1 MRECT
6 KARRGHSKE
15 KRTDA
20 PLLTLGLVLDGSG
33 FVRRSK
39 VLSGN
44 VSEPSTMRDMLRKPE
59 APPKAMA
66 VMDRG
71 ISTKENMEWLRANGY
86 RYLVVSREKRHDEP
100 EDEAVALSTRSGGEV
115 RTSQNGGPIF
125 DVLDPFGHPR
135 DRSILQYR
143 A

>member
-1 MRECT
+1 MTHTYFEGGMRECT

-71 ISTKENMEWLRANGY
+71 ISTKENMECGMATRKWLPLSCGQPG
-86 RYLVVSREKRHDEP
+86 EK
-100 EDEAVALSTRSGGEV
+100 A
-115 RTSQNGGPIF
+115 
-125 DVLDPFGHPR
+125 
-135 DRSILQYR
+135 
-143 A
+143 